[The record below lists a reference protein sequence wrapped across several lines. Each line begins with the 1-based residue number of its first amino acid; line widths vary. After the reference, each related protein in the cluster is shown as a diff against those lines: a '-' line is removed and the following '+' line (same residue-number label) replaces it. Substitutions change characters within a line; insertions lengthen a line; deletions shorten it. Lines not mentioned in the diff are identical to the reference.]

1 MGKSKPEYSLKAG
14 AIRLSIWK
22 NQTKKGVMQ
31 SITIDR
37 SYKDGEEFKT
47 TNSFRPA
54 DLPLIEVLMRKAME
68 YLFLKGESIVDV
80 SALQNPLSGLSEE
93 APDF

>member
-1 MGKSKPEYSLKAG
+1 
-14 AIRLSIWK
+14 
-22 NQTKKGVMQ
+22 MQ

-54 DLPLIEVLMRKAME
+54 DLPLIEVLMRKTME
-68 YLFLKGESIVDV
+68 YLFLKDVVDADTFKAEPV
-80 SALQNPLSGLSEE
+80 SDVTDDIP
-93 APDF
+93 F